1 MILYKVNGKCDI
13 VETHKD
19 SASLFLELSKDG
31 FVYELLTS
39 NKSRKLTLYEETT
52 LFLVHI
58 RVITAC

>member
-1 MILYKVNGKCDI
+1 MILFMVNGKCDF

-39 NKSRKLTLYEETT
+39 NKSMKLTLYEETT
-52 LFLVHI
+52 LSLVHI
-58 RVITAC
+58 MVITDC